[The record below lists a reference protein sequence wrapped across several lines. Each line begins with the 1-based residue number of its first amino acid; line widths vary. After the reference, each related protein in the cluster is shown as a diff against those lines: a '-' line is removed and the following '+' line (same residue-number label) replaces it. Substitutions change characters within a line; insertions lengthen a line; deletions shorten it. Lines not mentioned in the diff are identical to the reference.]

1 MVVGCKFGEC
11 DFENGN
17 YAAKRHMDFAKR
29 ILDRIG
35 AGAERA
41 EMFFCSAA
49 ESDKLIAAIS
59 EMARRVEALPPNTLK
74 SI

>member
-1 MVVGCKFGEC
+1 
-11 DFENGN
+11 
-17 YAAKRHMDFAKR
+17 MDFAKR